1 MESDSVTERRSNS
14 EYIFFIVV
22 CSKMDHS
29 DISSWPQ
36 KRIAEQRIIQ
46 ATAQPKAGAYKNGD

>member
-1 MESDSVTERRSNS
+1 MESDSVAERRSNS

-22 CSKMDHS
+22 CYRYQ
-29 DISSWPQ
+29 ISPWPQ

-46 ATAQPKAGAYKNGD
+46 ATTQPKAGAYKNGD

>member
-14 EYIFFIVV
+14 EYIFSLLYVLIP
-22 CSKMDHS
+22 
-29 DISSWPQ
+29 ISPWPQ

-46 ATAQPKAGAYKNGD
+46 VTAQPKAGAYKNGD